1 MKFSLAQSIHDLDFT
16 EQFNAELRQ
25 RLRMPWREAE
35 EAQAG
40 KVPGQSYVEQAE
52 RQAEEDKR

>member
-1 MKFSLAQSIHDLDFT
+1 MKFSLAQSIHDLANA
-16 EQFNAELRQ
+16 EQFNAELRAQ
-25 RLRMPWREAE
+25 LRRPWDEE
-35 EAQAG
+35 EAKAG